1 VFNDPYSPLYERIQG
16 FYSTSELTREQV
28 ERYLNKDLEAK
39 REQFYL
45 TFASPLYHL
54 ETEDKLEKAHE
65 AVGCKPRRLVET
77 RNLRLEILE
86 VVSGGHVEALLT
98 GNQVLTEQVL
108 KDMGLGGWLTRN
120 KNKVTE
126 LLGLNPEKQL
136 CRFVSR
142 VLDQLGLG
150 FEGKRCN
157 SRNGTTTE
165 GVALKRGEYFY
176 SVTGYQQ
183 AVHSIK
189 SGGWEYVPYGHQPKE
204 YLDEDEVFKN
214 WF

>member
-1 VFNDPYSPLYERIQG
+1 LYERIQG